1 MPLTELSLYGI
12 IFLWISKCWRAEE
25 FIKTEKAD
33 LDKRFVKEVIMNKK
47 FAFFTAAS
55 LLPLLLSGCNSIGD
69 KSTSMSVIYAVT
81 VFLSLVLLVGYCVL
95 VKQKDKWFY
104 LLFSSVL
111 VVNMGYFA
119 LSAAKSLEW
128 ALHANRLAYLGS
140 VFLPLAMLMIIM
152 HVCGIKCCRLIGW
165 TLFGISIAVFL
176 IAASPGYLDIYYKS
190 VTLETVNGITV
201 LNKEYGSLHV
211 VYLAYLMA
219 HFIAMIAIII
229 HSAVTKKLKSP
240 SHAAVLLVAVGCNL
254 GVWFLEQLVKIDF
267 EFLSVSYIVTELFL
281 IGIYLMIQEL
291 KNQEVAAP
299 IVTVPGVNEITG
311 SDEDYSYFES
321 QLCKL
326 TPTESNVYKLYVEGK
341 GTKDVLEILNIK
353 ENTLKYHNKNIYSKL
368 GVSSRKQLI
377 EIARILN
384 NKKSD

>member
-1 MPLTELSLYGI
+1 
-12 IFLWISKCWRAEE
+12 
-25 FIKTEKAD
+25 
-33 LDKRFVKEVIMNKK
+33 MNKRL
-47 FAFFTAAS
+47 AFFTGAVFF
-55 LLPLLLSGCNSIGD
+55 PLLLSGCSSIGY
-69 KSTSMSVIYAVT
+69 KSTSMSVIYAAT
-81 VFLSLVLLVGYCVL
+81 VFLSLILLVGYCVL

-119 LSAAKSLEW
+119 LSAAKTLEW

-140 VFLPLAMLMIIM
+140 VFLPLAMLMIII
-152 HVCGIKCCRLIGW
+152 HVCGVKCCRLAGW
-165 TLFGISIAVFL
+165 AFFGISIVVFL

-201 LNKEYGSLHV
+201 LNKEYGSFHV
-211 VYLAYLMA
+211 VYLVYLMA
-219 HFIAMIAIII
+219 HFTAMIAIIVY
-229 HSAVTKKLKSP
+229 SAVTKKLKSP
-240 SHAAVLLVAVGCNL
+240 SHAAVLLVAVGCNIGIWL
-254 GVWFLEQLVKIDF
+254 LEQLVKIDF

-281 IGIYLMIQEL
+281 IALYLMIQEL
-291 KNQEVAAP
+291 KKQEFVDPA
-299 IVTVPGVNEITG
+299 IVTAPAVNEITE
-311 SDEDYSYFES
+311 SEEDYSYFES

-326 TPTESNVYKLYVEGK
+326 TPTERNVYELYVEGK